1 MLIRHSIFLPQK
13 PFEKAD
19 TLQVRNLVG
28 CAEPIK
34 TTSSLHV
41 ILILSLFAS
50 QSHADRVAERDGT
63 VDGQQSYTGAIVSD
77 VIAEQLHTLEKVVCL
92 LCILLGLDGTYVLQS
107 VLLLSNNFAQTHR
120 IFPELAH
127 LAILLPSPSYA
138 AVAQFGITQLM
149 DEVPRT
155 LSPESSAVDTGK
167 WIGRVVIAVILAEGI
182 WGFIVSVTNNL
193 VLPVLARTMGA
204 GDIQSPLYLGK
215 GDFNVPALFTAVL
228 ELCFAGIAAV
238 ILNSWLQRKPKVT
251 RTRAVRVS
259 PIPMQSIAPTQPMA
273 PPPSPPAVVPV
284 QASVP
289 VPSSAPMAANVLVPT
304 PATPAAVPAQ
314 TTASP
319 TAPSPG
325 QFWSPPEPPPQPKV
339 AAPPPP
345 PKAKPSKPKPPKE
358 VYYNIVGEPINP
370 TEDD

>member
-1 MLIRHSIFLPQK
+1 
-13 PFEKAD
+13 
-19 TLQVRNLVG
+19 
-28 CAEPIK
+28 
-34 TTSSLHV
+34 
-41 ILILSLFAS
+41 
-50 QSHADRVAERDGT
+50 
-63 VDGQQSYTGAIVSD
+63 
-77 VIAEQLHTLEKVVCL
+77 
-92 LCILLGLDGTYVLQS
+92 
-107 VLLLSNNFAQTHR
+107 
-120 IFPELAH
+120 
-127 LAILLPSPSYA
+127 
-138 AVAQFGITQLM
+138 M
-149 DEVPRT
+149 DEVPRA
-155 LSPESSAVDTGK
+155 LSPESSAADTGK

-193 VLPVLARTMGA
+193 VLPVLARTMG
-204 GDIQSPLYLGK
+204 GDVQSPLYLGK

-228 ELCFAGIAAV
+228 ELCFAGIASV
-238 ILNSWLQRKPKVT
+238 ILKSWLQRKPKVT

-273 PPPSPPAVVPV
+273 PPPSPPVVVPV

-289 VPSSAPMAANVLVPT
+289 VPSSSPMATTVPVPA
-304 PATPAAVPAQ
+304 PATPVAAPAQ
-314 TTASP
+314 TTSA
-319 TAPSPG
+319 AGQSPG

>member
-1 MLIRHSIFLPQK
+1 M
-13 PFEKAD
+13 
-19 TLQVRNLVG
+19 
-28 CAEPIK
+28 
-34 TTSSLHV
+34 
-41 ILILSLFAS
+41 
-50 QSHADRVAERDGT
+50 
-63 VDGQQSYTGAIVSD
+63 
-77 VIAEQLHTLEKVVCL
+77 
-92 LCILLGLDGTYVLQS
+92 
-107 VLLLSNNFAQTHR
+107 
-120 IFPELAH
+120 
-127 LAILLPSPSYA
+127 
-138 AVAQFGITQLM
+138 
-149 DEVPRT
+149 
-155 LSPESSAVDTGK
+155 LSPESSTVDTGK

-204 GDIQSPLYLGK
+204 DVQSPLYLGK

-251 RTRAVRVS
+251 RIRAVRVS
-259 PIPMQSIAPTQPMA
+259 PIPMQSMAPTQPIA

-284 QASVP
+284 QASVSLPLSAPVAATVP
-289 VPSSAPMAANVLVPT
+289 VPA

-314 TTASP
+314 TMASP
-319 TAPSPG
+319 TAASPG

-339 AAPPPP
+339 AVPPPA

>member
-1 MLIRHSIFLPQK
+1 M
-13 PFEKAD
+13 
-19 TLQVRNLVG
+19 
-28 CAEPIK
+28 
-34 TTSSLHV
+34 
-41 ILILSLFAS
+41 
-50 QSHADRVAERDGT
+50 
-63 VDGQQSYTGAIVSD
+63 
-77 VIAEQLHTLEKVVCL
+77 
-92 LCILLGLDGTYVLQS
+92 
-107 VLLLSNNFAQTHR
+107 
-120 IFPELAH
+120 
-127 LAILLPSPSYA
+127 
-138 AVAQFGITQLM
+138 AQFGITQLM
-149 DEVPRT
+149 DEVPKT

-167 WIGRVVIAVILAEGI
+167 WIGRVVIAVLLAEGI

-193 VLPVLARTMGA
+193 VLPALARTMGA

-238 ILNSWLQRKPKVT
+238 ILNSWLQRKPGVT

-259 PIPMQSIAPTQPMA
+259 PIPMPSIAPTQPMA
-273 PPPSPPAVVPV
+273 PPTSPPAVVPV

-289 VPSSAPMAANVLVPT
+289 VPSSPPMAAKVLVPA

-339 AAPPPP
+339 AAPPPAQ
-345 PKAKPSKPKPPKE
+345 KAKPAKPKPPKE

>member
-1 MLIRHSIFLPQK
+1 
-13 PFEKAD
+13 
-19 TLQVRNLVG
+19 
-28 CAEPIK
+28 
-34 TTSSLHV
+34 
-41 ILILSLFAS
+41 
-50 QSHADRVAERDGT
+50 
-63 VDGQQSYTGAIVSD
+63 
-77 VIAEQLHTLEKVVCL
+77 
-92 LCILLGLDGTYVLQS
+92 
-107 VLLLSNNFAQTHR
+107 
-120 IFPELAH
+120 
-127 LAILLPSPSYA
+127 
-138 AVAQFGITQLM
+138 M

-155 LSPESSAVDTGK
+155 LSPESSTVDTGK

-204 GDIQSPLYLGK
+204 DVQSPLYLGK

-238 ILNSWLQRKPKVT
+238 ILNSWLQRKPRVT
-251 RTRAVRVS
+251 RSRAVRVS
-259 PIPMQSIAPTQPMA
+259 PIAMPSIAPTQPMA

-284 QASVP
+284 QASVSLP
-289 VPSSAPMAANVLVPT
+289 LSAPMAATVPVPA

-314 TTASP
+314 TMASP
-319 TAPSPG
+319 TAASPG

-339 AAPPPP
+339 AVPPPA

>member
-1 MLIRHSIFLPQK
+1 
-13 PFEKAD
+13 
-19 TLQVRNLVG
+19 
-28 CAEPIK
+28 
-34 TTSSLHV
+34 
-41 ILILSLFAS
+41 
-50 QSHADRVAERDGT
+50 
-63 VDGQQSYTGAIVSD
+63 
-77 VIAEQLHTLEKVVCL
+77 
-92 LCILLGLDGTYVLQS
+92 
-107 VLLLSNNFAQTHR
+107 
-120 IFPELAH
+120 
-127 LAILLPSPSYA
+127 
-138 AVAQFGITQLM
+138 M

-193 VLPVLARTMGA
+193 VLPVLARTMGG

-273 PPPSPPAVVPV
+273 PTPSPVVVPV
-284 QASVP
+284 QASVS
-289 VPSSAPMAANVLVPT
+289 VPSSAPNATTVPVPAPVTPVAA
-304 PATPAAVPAQ
+304 PAQ
-314 TTASP
+314 TTSP
-319 TAPSPG
+319 AAPSPG
-325 QFWSPPEPPPQPKV
+325 QFWSPPEPPAPK
-339 AAPPPP
+339 AAPTAPVT
-345 PKAKPSKPKPPKE
+345 KAKPSKPKPPKE